1 VIRAHVFV
9 SGLVQGVFY
18 RATCQREAQA
28 RGLRGWVRNLPD
40 GRVEAVF
47 QGPRE
52 AVEDMLRWC
61 AKGPPRAQVSK
72 IDLTYEDPQPD
83 LQGFRVV

>member
-1 VIRAHVFV
+1 MVRAHLFI

-28 RGLRGWVRNLPD
+28 RGLSGWVRNLPD
-40 GRVEAVF
+40 GRVEAVL

-52 AVEDMLRWC
+52 AVEDMIRWC

-72 IDLTYEDPQPD
+72 IDLTYEPPEPG
-83 LQGFRVV
+83 LQGFRIA